1 MTDETNLQPETA
13 AEGATPA
20 PETEPVNVESPP
32 TTDAQDNAETDAESQ
47 DRPKGG
53 FQRRIQELTRNW
65 REEQRRN
72 DELLAIL
79 RSNQAQPARAEAPE
93 VPPTL
98 ESVGF
103 DETKYQHA
111 LIEFATKRAE
121 AAAEAKIQSWQQQQ
135 QTHAKVETF
144 KSREA
149 AFADAVED
157 YAEVVYDPTAP
168 ISQPMAEVI
177 QESDV
182 GPQLA
187 YYLAKN
193 RDEAAKIAALSP
205 IAAARALGRIEAKLA
220 TPAPTP
226 VAPKAPPPPPKVETS
241 PEAIEDDPDKMSIDK
256 WIKWREKQVR
266 RQGR

>member
-1 MTDETNLQPETA
+1 VPENTS
-13 AEGATPA
+13 E
-20 PETEPVNVESPP
+20 PETEEK
-32 TTDAQDNAETDAESQ
+32 
-47 DRPKGG
+47 PKGG
-53 FQRRIQELTRNW
+53 FQKRIAELTRNW

-79 RSNQAQPARAEAPE
+79 RGNQAPPKTEAPE

-121 AAAEAKIQSWQQQQ
+121 AAAEAKLQAWQQQQ
-135 QTHAKVETF
+135 QQHAKVESF

-149 AFADAVED
+149 TFADSVED
-157 YAEVVYDPTAP
+157 YADVVYDPAAP
-168 ISQPMAEVI
+168 ISEPMAEVI
-177 QESDV
+177 RESEV

-187 YYLAKN
+187 YYLGKN
-193 RDEAAKIAALSP
+193 RNEAAQIAAMSP

-220 TPAPTP
+220 APAPKP

-241 PEAIEDDPDKMSIDK
+241 AEAIEDDPDKMPIEK
-256 WIKWREKQVR
+256 WMKWREKQVR
-266 RQGR
+266 RKG